1 MWHFGCFTTATSGVD
16 VIKKRETMKILIADT
31 HRFVA
36 EATKIRLSEIAQDM
50 EFVFATNAHE
60 LRTLADG
67 TLDLAVVELEMPG
80 CHGCSHV
87 DELCRGHPMLPVI
100 VFSGSN
106 DSGLA
111 RGLLERG
118 VAGFIPKAYSG
129 DVMLSAVR
137 LVLAGGVYVPPLI
150 LSALS
155 AGADAQARAPSEN
168 PMGQES
174 PPSPRDPMTS
184 HGEGAPAREKNAS
197 MRENLHN
204 VLTERQV
211 EVLELLSQGK
221 PNKLI
226 ARALG
231 INEGTVKIHLAA
243 IFRALNASNRTEAV
257 IKARSL

>member
-1 MWHFGCFTTATSGVD
+1 
-16 VIKKRETMKILIADT
+16 MKILIADT

-36 EATKIRLSEIAQDM
+36 EATRTRLSEIARDA

-60 LRTLADG
+60 LSTLADD
-67 TLDLAVVELEMPG
+67 TLDLAIVELEMPDAD
-80 CHGCSHV
+80 GCSHV
-87 DELCRGHPMLPVI
+87 DELFRHHPMLPVI

-106 DSGLA
+106 DSRLA
-111 RGLLERG
+111 RDMLERG
-118 VAGFIPKAYSG
+118 AAGFIPKAYSG

-137 LVLAGGVYVPPLI
+137 LVLAGGIYVPPLI
-150 LSALS
+150 LSALTT
-155 AGADAQARAPSEN
+155 GVDAQARAPSGN
-168 PMGQES
+168 PAGQES
-174 PPSPRDPMTS
+174 PPSPRDPVTS
-184 HGEGAPAREKNAS
+184 HSEGAS
-197 MRENLHN
+197 TRENLRN

-243 IFRALNASNRTEAV
+243 IFRALNVSNRTEAV